1 MTKKFKIFL
10 AIVPIS
16 LTAVTLSIAAFSGKY
31 LEKSSAADTS
41 YQLTLNSNNA
51 PAGLTSNYQK
61 SVSSTVTT
69 AQGNN
74 LTFTLTNA
82 KSLSNGYAALGSR
95 GSIYCISSG
104 SDHISGLKSVRVTYS
119 GGTLTLKSSSVN
131 TTDGSSYITQSNVL
145 TSGTEKS
152 ISAAN
157 SFVLE
162 ANDSQISISEIRLTY
177 SCSPASAS
185 FDYTQTFNVENFE
198 SYTETGV
205 GYDGSHSVASA
216 TNLRSA
222 FYSTYNGSGT
232 DPLNGSGWQ
241 VMGSSDYLT
250 YNGSKGRNGSKC
262 ALFKV
267 NSGNHFHYTQAKHY
281 FGVPTAIG
289 KGYKL
294 SVWMHGGYSNT
305 DMTTSSGYDTNVTL
319 IAYYNKQ
326 LNTSGSNSAATATF
340 SVPNNSDWGEYLV
353 DLDPTKTVYAFGIYL
368 KKATGTIYLPV
379 DDVTLYSSWPYE
391 SNWPVGAYK
400 TNVTAAGISMP
411 IIFSFSD
418 QRKDVAIRIA
428 NNTDPQITGYTY
440 NPSTTEFSITTSG
453 DYSGMTYGT
462 ITGKWSKANNRL
474 TNVKL
479 NGSISSYVSNNGS
492 LTFNATKA
500 YWNCDGTTSELQT
513 TFKRRY
519 SGTVDTTNADRLV
532 SATWVRNSGTN
543 SMKVRIASGY
553 LVQVN
558 LQQDINLSCSNIGF
572 WVYTNASAEQTIR
585 MWTYTGANLSNNAE
599 IGSVHA
605 EPRQWTF
612 VCMGFNT
619 KPLQLRNFQIAFD
632 KWADGTMV
640 FLDDICLYD

>member
-1 MTKKFKIFL
+1 MTKKLKIFF

-16 LTAVTLSIAAFSGKY
+16 LTAITLSVAALSGKHY
-31 LEKSSAADTS
+31 ARSSAADTS
-41 YQLTLNSNNA
+41 YQILLNSSNS
-51 PAGLTSNYQK
+51 PESLTANYQK
-61 SVSSTVTT
+61 SISTTVTT

-74 LTFTLTNA
+74 LSFTLTNA
-82 KSLSNGYAALGSR
+82 KSLSNGYVALGSR
-95 GSIYCISSG
+95 GSIYCITSG
-104 SDHISGLKSVRVTYS
+104 NDHISGLTSVKVTYS
-119 GGTLTLKSSSVN
+119 GGELTLKSSSVN
-131 TTDGSSYITQSNVL
+131 TNDGSSFVTDSSVL
-145 TSGTEKS
+145 VSGTAKT
-152 ISAAN
+152 INAAN

-162 ANDSQISISEIRLTY
+162 ANDSQISITEIQLTY
-177 SCSPASAS
+177 SCSPASSS
-185 FDYTQTFNVENFE
+185 FDYTQTFNVEDFE
-198 SYTETGV
+198 SYTGTGV
-205 GYDGSHSVASA
+205 GYDASHGMGTA

-250 YNGSKGRNGSKC
+250 YNESNGRNGSKC

-267 NSGNHFHYTQAKHY
+267 NSGNYFHYTQAKHF

-294 SVWMHGGYSNT
+294 SVWLKGGYSNT
-305 DMTTSSGYDTNVTL
+305 DMTTTSGYDTSVTL
-319 IAYYNKQ
+319 IAYYDKQ
-326 LNTSGSNSAATATF
+326 LNTSGSNSAAKATF
-340 SVPNNSDWGEYLV
+340 KVPNNSDWGEYLV
-353 DLDPTKTVYAFGIYL
+353 DLDSTKTVYAFGIYL
-368 KKATGTIYLPV
+368 TKASGTIYLPV
-379 DDVTLYSSWPYE
+379 DDVTLYSSWPYA

-400 TNVTAAGISMP
+400 TNVTAAGISLP

-440 NPSTTEFSITTSG
+440 DPSTSEFSITTSG
-453 DYSGMTYGT
+453 NYNSLTYGT
-462 ITGKWSKANNRL
+462 ITGKWDEANNKL

-479 NGSISSYVSNNGS
+479 NGSISDYVSNNGS
-492 LTFNATKA
+492 LTFNATAA
-500 YWNCDGTTSELQT
+500 YWNCDGTTSELQA

-532 SATWVRNSGTN
+532 SATYVRNSGTN
-543 SMKVRIASGY
+543 SMKVRISSGY

-558 LQQDINLSCSNIGF
+558 LQQDITLSCSNIGF
-572 WVYTNASAEQTIR
+572 WVYTNSTTEQTIR
-585 MWTYTGANLSNNAE
+585 MWTYTGADLTNYAE
-599 IGSVHA
+599 IGSVTA
-605 EPRQWTF
+605 LPRQWTF

-619 KPLQLRNFQIAFD
+619 KPLTLKNFQIAFD
-632 KWADGTMV
+632 KWADSTLV